1 MKSSK
6 NNLQSNLSAGC
17 MVSHVIQKHLAGTQ
31 KTHWVKTSKAVTLV
45 KMVIYIVCLIS
56 VRFSRSGG

>member
-1 MKSSK
+1 
-6 NNLQSNLSAGC
+6 

>member
-1 MKSSK
+1 
-6 NNLQSNLSAGC
+6 
-17 MVSHVIQKHLAGTQ
+17 MVSHVIQKHLGGTQ

-56 VRFSRSGG
+56 VCFSRSGG